1 MSTVK
6 TLSQKRTSQR
16 NKVFQNTTEFKAVRF
31 YRKTTKSPEL
41 IQFELSNG
49 STVIFPVK
57 AFPKLAKASR
67 SQKLNYEL
75 TPYFIFW
82 DDVDEIVGIK
92 NLFDGSIA
100 I

>member
-16 NKVFQNTTEFKAVRF
+16 NKIYEHTTEFKAVRF
-31 YRKTTKSPEL
+31 VKQAVKAPVVVA
-41 IQFELSNG
+41 FDLSNG
-49 STVIFPVK
+49 STVTFPVK
-57 AFPKLAKASR
+57 AFKNLAKAT
-67 SQKLNYEL
+67 QEQMQNYEL

-92 NLFDGSIA
+92 NLFDGSISL
-100 I
+100 